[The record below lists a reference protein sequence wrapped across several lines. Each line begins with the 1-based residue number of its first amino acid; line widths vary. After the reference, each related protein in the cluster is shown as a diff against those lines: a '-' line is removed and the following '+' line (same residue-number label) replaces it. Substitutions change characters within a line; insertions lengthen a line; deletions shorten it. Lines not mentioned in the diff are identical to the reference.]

1 MNLNNIAKLINSGV
15 SYSQIPIHKKRLESF
30 MNRGYIHSTEN
41 MGDDRVGIIWVILIL
56 IFDRI
61 ASFWLSHTFLRKAYK
76 KYYQDSIHTKKVIF
90 KEGFELYDFPLMVP
104 VILSLIGQ
112 RHYVYVSSDGEFE
125 YASESDV
132 FAMITQQEAT
142 GEAFDGTFV
151 FDIAKM
157 LWDVGIKVTWYSAP
171 SHRRIAKAFAEFR
184 IWYIFGGVYTL
195 KKEYFTNLNQLW
207 DTISNI
213 ARVPNRTVTLR
224 SNDKGSVT
232 HITITTK
239 EELQ

>member
-1 MNLNNIAKLINSGV
+1 
-15 SYSQIPIHKKRLESF
+15 

-41 MGDDRVGIIWVILIL
+41 MGDDRVGIIWALLIL

-61 ASFWLSHTFLRKAYK
+61 ASFWLSHTFLKKAYK
-76 KYYQDSIHTKKVIF
+76 NYYRESIHTKKVIF
-90 KEGFELYDFPLMVP
+90 KEGFELYAFPLMVP
-104 VILSLIGQ
+104 VLLSLIGQ
-112 RHYVYVSSDGEFE
+112 RHYVYVSSDGEFS
-125 YASESDV
+125 YASENDML
-132 FAMITQQEAT
+132 AMITQQEAT

-151 FDIAKM
+151 FDIAKI
-157 LWDVGIKVTWYSAP
+157 LGDVGIKITWYSAP
-171 SHRRIAKAFAEFR
+171 SHRRIAKVFAENR
-184 IWYIFGGVYTL
+184 VGHIFGGSYTL
-195 KKEYFTNLNQLW
+195 KQDYFTNLNQLW

-213 ARVPNRTVTLR
+213 ARVPNRTVMLR